1 LACGERVGH
10 VKSLAPNYDA
20 LFHCPNLQGVILGVG
35 LAKLELV
42 YNEQAK
48 SARALS
54 PDGSNKKKRKVAT
67 VNIPDD
73 DDDDAITVYAYGVPK
88 GKKAKGG
95 TGYAGHL
102 KEDVSDEFIV
112 ITPLVLNIPLR
123 FNHRRVGK
131 WRLFWRNKCAMPR

>member
-1 LACGERVGH
+1 MCSTEFCLACGERVDL
-10 VKSLAPNYDA
+10 VKSASPNYDA

-42 YNEQAK
+42 YNEQTTAT
-48 SARALS
+48 RTVS

-73 DDDDAITVYAYGVPK
+73 DDEDIIAYGHGIPK

-102 KEDVSDEFIV
+102 KEDVSDEDIF
-112 ITPLVLNIPLR
+112 PHPW
-123 FNHRRVGK
+123 F
-131 WRLFWRNKCAMPR
+131 